1 MNYNTNVGLNSTL
14 KQIKNKKESWEK
26 MTIATA
32 FHGSDIDAIEQHY
45 HMKRENI
52 INFSANVNPLGIS
65 KRLKDALAQNIDVIG
80 RYPDRHYITL
90 RKSIATYTGTDFNH
104 ILVGNG
110 STELISL
117 VIQIKQPKNCLL
129 LGPTYSEYER
139 ELELA
144 RCHIAHYNLKEHD
157 DFQFNFTDFENKLSP
172 TLDMIILCN
181 PNNPTSTCIGKQDLE
196 KLLNICKQYHILVMI
211 DETYIE
217 FAPQME
223 NITAASFISR
233 YDNLVVLRGVA
244 KFFAS
249 PGLRLGYALMG
260 DLDLLNQINEQK
272 NPWSINSLAEY
283 AGTIMFSDEEYITK
297 TRDFINTELDFMY
310 QALKKLPKLKVYKP
324 IANFILVRL
333 KNETASGKDF
343 FEFCIKRGIMIR
355 DCSTFHSL
363 EGDYVR
369 FCIMNTND
377 NRKLLACFEKYFS
390 AF

>member
-369 FCIMNTND
+369 FCIMNAND